1 MNLNSGWRYII
12 IDRATKILLYYSC
25 NGDANAIFYIY
36 CNALSFTIR
45 DGLRL
50 SKIMWPLYVYISI
63 SLIYTHTIS
72 ELEMTVVDTRANY
85 GNFQSTEGSRLR
97 IVDTVLLLYYII
109 FFSNLSKP
117 YAIPFVFGIN
127 HRGSIIIII
136 IIIDLRDWSFRLRL
150 TKSSWIWLEE
160 LFRCQTYYYNTVV
173 SYNINIT
180 TVTKYIVVIHYK
192 IK

>member
-1 MNLNSGWRYII
+1 M
-12 IDRATKILLYYSC
+12 TFVC
-25 NGDANAIFYIY
+25 
-36 CNALSFTIR
+36 
-45 DGLRL
+45 
-50 SKIMWPLYVYISI
+50 VYFSL

-72 ELEMTVVDTRANY
+72 AFEMTIVDTRANY

-97 IVDTVLLLYYII
+97 IVDTVLLLYYV

-127 HRGSIIIII
+127 HRGSII

-160 LFRCQTYYYNTVV
+160 LFRRQTCYYNTVV

-180 TVTKYIVVIHYK
+180 TVVCHQVHRCNTL
-192 IK
+192 